1 MGKAKNL
8 PPLPGK
14 APGVNRFKYQPKY
27 GVIVLCRDEAH
38 HRAVYE
44 QLRGQGHTCKVVR
57 V

>member
-1 MGKAKNL
+1 MEKAKNL
-8 PPLPGK
+8 PPLPDK

-27 GVIVLCRDEAH
+27 GVIVLCQDEAH

-44 QLRGQGHTCKVVR
+44 QLRGQGHKCKAVR